1 MKQSKIIEMDME
13 QKSINKQVVD
23 EIIDDIFVCSDG
35 NIKIVFKYK
44 NEYFEA
50 MDFIKNNK
58 CDIITTD
65 VCASKFCVQK
75 LDIDSNFI

>member
-1 MKQSKIIEMDME
+1 M
-13 QKSINKQVVD
+13 VD

-50 MDFIKNNK
+50 MDFTKNNK

-65 VCASKFCVQK
+65 VCASK
-75 LDIDSNFI
+75 